1 MTIPVLFPFCS
12 NKLSDCDIDAAL
24 ALQDTLIDAIEH
36 PFITRWL
43 DLVSD
48 YISKCRRTKVAV
60 AMSLSN
66 LNLSSSSFNNSIA
79 GDMSMHNESVCLK
92 HLASPNK
99 LIAS

>member
-1 MTIPVLFPFCS
+1 M
-12 NKLSDCDIDAAL
+12 SDCDIDAAL
-24 ALQDTLIDAIEH
+24 ALQDTPIDAIEH

-48 YISKCRRTKVAV
+48 HISKCRRTKVAV

-66 LNLSSSSFNNSIA
+66 LNLSSLSFNNSIA
-79 GDMSMHNESVCLK
+79 GDLSMHNESVYLK
-92 HLASPNK
+92 NIASPASK